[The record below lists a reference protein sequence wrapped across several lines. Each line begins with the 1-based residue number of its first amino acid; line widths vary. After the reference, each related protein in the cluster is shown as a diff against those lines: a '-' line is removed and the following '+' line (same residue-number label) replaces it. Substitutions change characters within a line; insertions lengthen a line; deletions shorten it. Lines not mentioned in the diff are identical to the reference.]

1 VDLGRGGARGAQ
13 LGQVALGVHHPLV
26 RHVSLISTSTLRSSA
41 DVLPKSRS
49 RAFPSSL
56 IDGDKDNS
64 TPVLFPGID
73 MLNHRPTAK
82 VTWSSDVHA
91 EVASGDGAGD
101 KGSLTIV
108 LDEDVPARASL
119 ALSLSLSR
127 LLSS

>member
-1 VDLGRGGARGAQ
+1 M
-13 LGQVALGVHHPLV
+13 GVHHPVV
-26 RHVSLISTSTLRSSA
+26 RPTPRSLLNLEQST
-41 DVLPKSRS
+41 DVLASGRS

-56 IDGDKDNS
+56 IDGDKANS

>member
-1 VDLGRGGARGAQ
+1 M
-13 LGQVALGVHHPLV
+13 GQVAVGVHHPIV
-26 RHVSLISTSTLRSSA
+26 RGNSVPVSLDALKGSPGRVA
-41 DVLPKSRS
+41 RS

-82 VTWSSDVHA
+82 VTWSSDVRS
-91 EVASGDGAGD
+91 VAPSGTDGDGGD

-108 LDEDVPARASL
+108 LDEDVGAGSCHSARDM
-119 ALSLSLSR
+119 
-127 LLSS
+127 